1 MAGLVSSELF
11 AFDLSMSEGN
21 VVDRESKR
29 ERRQVSY
36 TNSFAS

>member
-21 VVDRESKR
+21 VDRESKR